1 MQLEQNQNEFAD
13 KINNKLQNI
22 VNKFELDM
30 QNLEI
35 KNKYN

>member
-1 MQLEQNQNEFAD
+1 MQFEQNQNEFAD

>member
-1 MQLEQNQNEFAD
+1 MQFEQNQNEFAD

-30 QNLEI
+30 QN
-35 KNKYN
+35 